1 MPSGGE
7 MLHRGN
13 GSRSLRLRRAKRF
26 TQSVNPIPMTQKLAI
41 PMVVLAFAFTGCLGG
56 ASLELSQR
64 ADKMSGVRGCNATI
78 HVDSRIGIGNRLKDL
93 TKFGCLPTDSLD
105 SGPAALTTPKITYE
119 VVPNP

>member
-1 MPSGGE
+1 M
-7 MLHRGN
+7 
-13 GSRSLRLRRAKRF
+13 
-26 TQSVNPIPMTQKLAI
+26 NPITMTQKLAI

-78 HVDSRIGIGNRLKDL
+78 HVDSRIGIGNRLK
-93 TKFGCLPTDSLD
+93 FGCLPTDSLD